1 MPGPDPTHWLHRLA
15 PDEWLAAADNELAA
29 ARQALEHR
37 SLRAGVTHARRA
49 AGMAL
54 NGLLCLEARPSWGRS
69 YMEHVQALA
78 TDEEAPSAIRQA
90 ALCLKATPSQPP
102 ALVTLVR
109 PAQLPP
115 GGAEVMEATLAILE
129 WVRARLPAPAPPV
142 N

>member
-15 PDEWLAAADNELAA
+15 PDEWLAAAENELAA
-29 ARQALEHR
+29 ARQALERR
-37 SLRAGVTHARRA
+37 SVRAGVTHARRA

-54 NGLLCLEARPSWGRS
+54 NGRLCLEERPSWGRS
-69 YMEHVQALA
+69 YMEHIVALS
-78 TDEEAPSAIRQA
+78 TDEAAPAAIRQA
-90 ALCLKATPSQPP
+90 ALHLKATPAQPP
-102 ALVTLVR
+102 PLVTLVR

-129 WVRARLPAPAPPV
+129 WVRARLPRAASPV